1 MRFLTGLV
9 LILAVARDVAAQ
21 RPDSRPA
28 GVTRL
33 LDTQPVCSC
42 SIARDTVPAPRLGPS
57 PWTVVASALLP
68 GLGQATQGVDR
79 AMGYMAVEAFAWTSY
94 AWFSTDSR
102 RHRDGYRD
110 LASAVAR
117 SPFSTFRPN
126 GDFEYYERMS
136 HFTESGRYDVIPGG
150 AVNPETDGSTYNG
163 SIWELARRTFW
174 SDPGTAP
181 DPSSDEWKR
190 SISFYQSRAY
200 QQPYRWSW
208 TGAGREYAEFKA
220 RIDAS
225 NDANRRAVQALGAV
239 IANHVLSAVDA
250 YIVVRLRAQGPE
262 SGLSIQ
268 GSIPL
273 GRLARS
279 RVPRIV
285 TGSSGRSSMWQQ
297 GMKPFPLTS
306 RLKSPP

>member
-1 MRFLTGLV
+1 MRSLTGLV
-9 LILAVARDVAAQ
+9 LVLALTGDAAAQ
-21 RPDSRPA
+21 RPDATPS
-28 GVTRL
+28 GVTLPSANHVGCRCL
-33 LDTQPVCSC
+33 AVQDPEPIQRP
-42 SIARDTVPAPRLGPS
+42 GPS
-57 PWTVVASALLP
+57 PWTVVASALIP
-68 GLGQATQGVDR
+68 GLGQATQRVDR
-79 AMGYMAVEAFAWTSY
+79 AIGYVAIEAFAWTSY

-136 HFTESGRYDVIPGG
+136 HYPESGRYDVVPGG
-150 AVNPETDGSTYNG
+150 AVNPETDVSTYNG
-163 SIWELARRTFW
+163 SVWELARRTYW

-181 DPSSDEWKR
+181 DPDTDAWKR
-190 SISFYQSRAY
+190 SISFYQARAY

-208 TGAGREYAEFKA
+208 MGAGPEYAEFKS
-220 RIDAS
+220 RISAS
-225 NDANRRAVQALGAV
+225 NDANRRAVQALTVV

-262 SGLSIQ
+262 SGLSLQ

-285 TGSSGRSSMWQQ
+285 TGSSGRSSIRQH
-297 GMKPFPLTS
+297 GATPPSLTPY
-306 RLKSPP
+306 LVSPP